1 MPRRNNALNI
11 PLDPALTA
19 PIPPPTPPP
28 SSPNDV
34 SLLDP
39 AVAEAVERFKDS
51 TALAVQVVSLTAEV
65 VTLKRRIEGGEVKE
79 KKKTKKKQANK
90 QTNKGVSNYQN
101 NQVTMRMK
109 TMRGGHDAATSL
121 SENVFKRF
129 RCCLVRLWGS
139 VSVVR

>member
-28 SSPNDV
+28 SSPNDA

-39 AVAEAVERFKDS
+39 AVERFKDS

-65 VTLKRRIEGGEVKE
+65 VTLKRKIEGSEVKE
-79 KKKTKKKQANK
+79 KKKTKKRQSTYLEEK
-90 QTNKGVSNYQN
+90 
-101 NQVTMRMK
+101 
-109 TMRGGHDAATSL
+109 L
-121 SENVFKRF
+121 
-129 RCCLVRLWGS
+129 GS
-139 VSVVR
+139 

>member
-28 SSPNDV
+28 SSPNDA

-65 VTLKRRIEGGEVKE
+65 VTLKRKIEGGEVKE
-79 KKKTKKKQANK
+79 KKKTKKKAEDIL
-90 QTNKGVSNYQN
+90 
-101 NQVTMRMK
+101 
-109 TMRGGHDAATSL
+109 GGEAGRL
-121 SENVFKRF
+121 SPEQR
-129 RCCLVRLWGS
+129 
-139 VSVVR
+139 VVRAELQVFFFYLLHAKKY

>member
-28 SSPNDV
+28 SSPNDA

-79 KKKTKKKQANK
+79 KKKTKKKAE
-90 QTNKGVSNYQN
+90 YIL
-101 NQVTMRMK
+101 
-109 TMRGGHDAATSL
+109 GGEAGRL
-121 SENVFKRF
+121 SPEQR
-129 RCCLVRLWGS
+129 
-139 VSVVR
+139 VVRAELQVFFFTCCMLKILTTINQGARKSRDGETHWHSS